1 MASDGAG
8 LLATLLLMFFGALG
22 AGYIP
27 YFIKVKE
34 SQSQLISALGG
45 GLLLGSALA
54 VVIPEG
60 FHAFNQVRKKSI
72 KFSVALH
79 ESILT

>member
-1 MASDGAG
+1 MASDGAAG

-27 YFIKVKE
+27 YYIKVKE
-34 SQSQLISALGG
+34 SKLQLISALGG

-60 FHAFNQVRKKSI
+60 FHAFNEVSSNWVGSNFKELI
-72 KFSVALH
+72 IF
-79 ESILT
+79 

>member
-1 MASDGAG
+1 MALENLAG
-8 LLATLLLMFFGALG
+8 MTLTLILMFFGALG

-27 YFIKVKE
+27 YFVSVRE
-34 SQSQLISALGG
+34 SRLQLMSALGG

-60 FHAFNQVRKKSI
+60 FHAFHEVRPQ
-72 KFSVALH
+72 
-79 ESILT
+79 

>member
-1 MASDGAG
+1 MASDGAAG
-8 LLATLLLMFFGALG
+8 LLATLFLMFFGALG

-27 YFIKVKE
+27 YYITVRE
-34 SQSQLISALGG
+34 SKLQLISALGG

-60 FHAFNQVRKKSI
+60 FHAFNDVCRIYIFLNS
-72 KFSVALH
+72 
-79 ESILT
+79 